1 VNVIGRCAL
10 QSMRRC
16 SRMREACE
24 ITAWVARS
32 HGKWMGVGGVREDLE
47 FQKWLM
53 ELGTRY
59 LTGGSDAGYVLSAG
73 S

>member
-1 VNVIGRCAL
+1 
-10 QSMRRC
+10 
-16 SRMREACE
+16 
-24 ITAWVARS
+24 
-32 HGKWMGVGGVREDLE
+32 MGVGGVREDLE